1 MDIVKVQLSFQL
13 NPDGDIL
20 RRRKLLT
27 FQSKDTL
34 ECVCGTVSGQFGGP
48 PLWPKGFFQKLE
60 QGGLARIFLQRGE
73 TNAGASWCNAPVQAM
88 LGDLV
93 NMHEPDGV
101 LAVLLCIEQPKEAIL
116 SLESVEAKQGSKQ
129 SAPGS
134 GHVVADDVASTQ
146 MERGSCYSNGTEG
159 ASASLQDANGNSM
172 AEHEGRGAKTADAG
186 GTLACRGGRNDGD
199 GMLYMPHAK
208 HNSQPNCSQRGE
220 DEQVPCL
227 PGAGHVIEQQRE
239 SAESES
245 SSDSG
250 PHVCHQDTLT
260 LQNQVQADACMVA
273 DTCSRQDQVQAHAC
287 MVAGFGQSYMIHP
300 VSVGGHYSC
309 LPEQMMTSPYGGA
322 ATAAGVPMRL
332 PMLAM
337 VPSASSI
344 VATAP
349 STTSADTLF
358 NMVSHGDVQGVKRLL
373 SLGVDI
379 NACTAGGSRVLFR
392 AVIKARDPELVWFL
406 LLANADVRA
415 CDDKGNQVMH
425 FWARA
430 TVGRQHLLEIGK
442 SLVHARADVN
452 SQRAQDC
459 MTPLHH
465 IVVSHNSRRGWFDFH
480 KALFLTRC
488 GADIRLA
495 TSTNQFPCNL
505 VNMDGRGSTRKLLQ
519 LLTAGVRR
527 ISAGTILPRCEVE
540 SCPWCQ

>member
-1 MDIVKVQLSFQL
+1 MMDIVKVQLSFQL

-20 RRRKLLT
+20 RRRTLLT

-73 TNAGASWCNAPVQAM
+73 ANARASWCNAPVEAQ

-93 NMHEPDGV
+93 NVHEPDGV
-101 LAVLLCIEQPKEAIL
+101 LVVLLCIEQPKEAIL
-116 SLESVEAKQGSKQ
+116 SLESAEARECSKQ
-129 SAPGS
+129 SALGS
-134 GHVVADDVASTQ
+134 GQVVSDVASTHV
-146 MERGSCYSNGTEG
+146 ERGSCYSNGTEG
-159 ASASLQDANGNSM
+159 ASASLQDANSNLM
-172 AEHEGRGAKTADAG
+172 AENERRGANTVEAA
-186 GTLACRGGRNDGD
+186 GTLVCRGETSTGD
-199 GMLYMPHAK
+199 SMLYTPHATE
-208 HNSQPNCSQRGE
+208 NSQPDCRE
-220 DEQVPCL
+220 DKQVSCL
-227 PGAGHVIEQQRE
+227 PEDGCVVESRE
-239 SAESES
+239 SAESDS
-245 SSDSG
+245 SSESL
-250 PHVCHQDTLT
+250 PLVCHQKTFTL
-260 LQNQVQADACMVA
+260 VPAHPCIVA
-273 DTCSRQDQVQAHAC
+273 DTQTQAHAC
-287 MVAGFGQSYMIHP
+287 MLAGFGQSYMIQ
-300 VSVGGHYSC
+300 HYPC
-309 LPEQMMTSPYGGA
+309 QQMMTSPYAGA
-322 ATAAGVPMRL
+322 ATAAAMPMHL
-332 PMLAM
+332 PMLTTF
-337 VPSASSI
+337 PSASSI

-349 STTSADTLF
+349 STTSADALF

-392 AVIKARDPELVWFL
+392 AVIKARDPELVQFIL
-406 LLANADVRA
+406 SARADVRA

-442 SLVHARADVN
+442 SLLRARANVN

-519 LLTAGVRR
+519 LLTAGVQR
-527 ISAGTILPRCEVE
+527 ISAGTMWPRCEVE
-540 SCPWCQ
+540 RCPWCQ